1 MAKQQFQTE
10 VNELLHLI
18 IHSLY
23 SHKEIF
29 LRELVSNASD
39 ALDKLKHLTYID
51 HDLKSYNFDPRIDIS
66 FEEGKEGKTI
76 TVKDSGIG
84 MSEEDLHAHLGT
96 IARSGTKSFL
106 GDLTGDAKKDSNLIG
121 QFGVGFYSSFMVAD
135 KVEVRTKKIGEEK
148 GFIWTSDGKSGYEI
162 EAFEKDDVGTEI
174 KLFLNDNGREYA
186 SRWSAT
192 EVLKK
197 YSNHIAFPIFLHYE
211 ETKTEGEG
219 DDKKETLEQ
228 KVEQVN
234 DATAFWKRSKAE
246 LKKKDYDEFYKT
258 FSNDY
263 SDPQLHIHTQA
274 EGALD
279 YTTLFYIPSK
289 APMDLYYA
297 EFKAG
302 VKLYVKRVFITDD
315 DKNLLPVYL
324 RFVKGIIDS
333 EDLPLNVSREILQQ
347 NLILEKI
354 RKNSVKKILSALKI
368 YSKNAE
374 KYNAFYAEFGR
385 PLKEGYYQDHDN
397 RDVIAE
403 LVRFKSTKADGL
415 TSLADY
421 VSRMGESQKDIY
433 YVTGENEASIRRSPL
448 LEMYNKKDV
457 EVLILD
463 DEIDEI
469 VIPGVSKYKEYA
481 FKSVNRSSATD
492 ELGEEKIEEKEKA
505 EKDAAPLIKKIKK
518 ILGDKVK
525 DVKVS
530 TRLTDSPSVLV
541 ADSDDPTFQ
550 MQEMMKAMGQVG
562 LPDAKP
568 ILEINMDHVILKK
581 MIDMRKGKDLEN
593 ATALLYEQAQLL
605 EGMKLENP
613 AEFVKRLNEIM
624 SKAL

>member
-1 MAKQQFQTE
+1 
-10 VNELLHLI
+10 
-18 IHSLY
+18 
-23 SHKEIF
+23 
-29 LRELVSNASD
+29 
-39 ALDKLKHLTYID
+39 
-51 HDLKSYNFDPRIDIS
+51 
-66 FEEGKEGKTI
+66 
-76 TVKDSGIG
+76 
-84 MSEEDLHAHLGT
+84 
-96 IARSGTKSFL
+96 
-106 GDLTGDAKKDSNLIG
+106 
-121 QFGVGFYSSFMVAD
+121 MVAD

-505 EKDAAPLIKKIKK
+505 EKDAAPLIKK
-518 ILGDKVK
+518 
-525 DVKVS
+525 
-530 TRLTDSPSVLV
+530 
-541 ADSDDPTFQ
+541 
-550 MQEMMKAMGQVG
+550 
-562 LPDAKP
+562 
-568 ILEINMDHVILKK
+568 LK
-581 MIDMRKGKDLEN
+581 R
-593 ATALLYEQAQLL
+593 
-605 EGMKLENP
+605 
-613 AEFVKRLNEIM
+613 F
-624 SKAL
+624 